1 VKNRQTGSVIVGI
14 IIGVVLGLA
23 AALAL
28 AQVLERF
35 LFEVNAREPT
45 FFIAAPV
52 LFVVVALLASWVPA
66 RRAARIAPARALKEE

>member
-1 VKNRQTGSVIVGI
+1 VVFGI
-14 IIGVVLGLA
+14 VLGLA

-28 AQVLERF
+28 ARVLERF
-35 LFEVNAREPT
+35 LFEVSAREPT